1 MLKIL
6 SCVTYIWEL
15 IVNFVFHRGQY
26 KVRGSFIT
34 FVTTII
40 VFFGFLNILYMI
52 NYAFYTNKV
61 PITQLSELITNVL
74 GILMTAYGLITGVYV
89 YKKTSDKTRETGSLY
104 YEKRYRP
111 QRNAHERMH
120 AADVSGAD
128 ADEDETENP
137 DLLKQRD

>member
-6 SCVTYIWEL
+6 SFVAYIWEL
-15 IVNFVFHRGQY
+15 VVNFVFHRGQY
-26 KVRGSFIT
+26 KIRGSFIT
-34 FVTTII
+34 FVTTLI

-104 YEKRYRP
+104 YERKYRP
-111 QRNAHERMH
+111 QRMH
-120 AADVSGAD
+120 AAAVPEG
-128 ADEDETENP
+128 EEETENP
-137 DLLKQRD
+137 ALLKQKD